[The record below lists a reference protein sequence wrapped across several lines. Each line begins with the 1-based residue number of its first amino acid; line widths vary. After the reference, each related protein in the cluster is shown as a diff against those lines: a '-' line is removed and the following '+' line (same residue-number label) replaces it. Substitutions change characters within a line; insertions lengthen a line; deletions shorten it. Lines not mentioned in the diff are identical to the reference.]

1 MCWLCALVPGQRET
15 DMTLILGIDRGIRL
29 NCKKC
34 LILLMTYIVNPKN
47 KKEEK
52 VLETIL
58 KGLSIGFYTEEKE
71 DAAILTAMEKGRKTR
86 LLNPVEKAA
95 FLRKLKSSK

>member
-1 MCWLCALVPGQRET
+1 
-15 DMTLILGIDRGIRL
+15 MTF
-29 NCKKC
+29 
-34 LILLMTYIVNPKN
+34 IVNPRN

-71 DAAILTAMEKGRKTR
+71 DAAVINAMEKGRKTK
-86 LLNPVEKAA
+86 LLTGSEKTA
-95 FLRKLKSSK
+95 FLRKLKSAK

>member
-1 MCWLCALVPGQRET
+1 
-15 DMTLILGIDRGIRL
+15 
-29 NCKKC
+29 
-34 LILLMTYIVNPKN
+34 MTYIVNPKN

-71 DAAILTAMEKGRKTR
+71 DAAIVKAMEKARKTK
-86 LLNPVEKAA
+86 LLTTSEKAT
-95 FLRKLKSSK
+95 FLSKLKSGK

>member
-1 MCWLCALVPGQRET
+1 
-15 DMTLILGIDRGIRL
+15 
-29 NCKKC
+29 
-34 LILLMTYIVNPKN
+34 MTYIVNPKN

-71 DAAILTAMEKGRKTR
+71 DAAIVKAMEKGRKTKF
-86 LLNPVEKAA
+86 LSPAEKVS
-95 FLRKLKSSK
+95 FLGKLKSAK

>member
-1 MCWLCALVPGQRET
+1 
-15 DMTLILGIDRGIRL
+15 
-29 NCKKC
+29 
-34 LILLMTYIVNPKN
+34 MTYIVNPKN

-71 DAAILTAMEKGRKTR
+71 DAAILKAMAKGRKTK
-86 LLNPVEKAA
+86 LLIPAEKAA
-95 FLRKLKSSK
+95 FLGN

>member
-1 MCWLCALVPGQRET
+1 
-15 DMTLILGIDRGIRL
+15 
-29 NCKKC
+29 
-34 LILLMTYIVNPKN
+34 MTYIVNPRN

-71 DAAILTAMEKGRKTR
+71 DAAILKAMEKGRKTR
-86 LLNPVEKAA
+86 LLYPAEKKA
-95 FLRKLKSSK
+95 FIRKMKSA

>member
-1 MCWLCALVPGQRET
+1 
-15 DMTLILGIDRGIRL
+15 
-29 NCKKC
+29 
-34 LILLMTYIVNPKN
+34 MTYIVNPKN

-71 DAAILTAMEKGRKTR
+71 DAAILKAMEKGRKTK
-86 LLNPVEKAA
+86 LLTA
-95 FLRKLKSSK
+95 

>member
-1 MCWLCALVPGQRET
+1 
-15 DMTLILGIDRGIRL
+15 
-29 NCKKC
+29 
-34 LILLMTYIVNPKN
+34 MTYIVNPRN

-71 DAAILTAMEKGRKTR
+71 DTAILKAMEKGRKTK
-86 LLNPVEKAA
+86 LLSPPEKAA

>member
-1 MCWLCALVPGQRET
+1 
-15 DMTLILGIDRGIRL
+15 
-29 NCKKC
+29 
-34 LILLMTYIVNPKN
+34 MTYIVNPRN

-52 VLETIL
+52 VLESIL

-71 DAAILTAMEKGRKTR
+71 DAAILKAMEKGRKTK
-86 LLNPVEKAA
+86 LLSSPEKAA